1 MNKKDCKIF
10 YSYFLIL
17 PLTWYLKSIINVYS
31 HQFTLYIISVM
42 MNTLINIDL
51 KTLYIGRSL

>member
-17 PLTWYLKSIINVYS
+17 PLIRYLKCILNIYS